1 MPGAKG
7 RFAYSCLTERTDGS
21 VDLLWE
27 GEGDASNFTHF
38 EMAQIAPG
46 AEVSNKRAVSVPLY
60 GSIKMK
66 VVASFSGF
74 GGVDGS
80 IAKIKLDKND
90 DGTAI
95 LTIEGLKEG
104 EVTFTDA
111 ASGIEYV
118 VTVAPS
124 ALEEVEVEQGEEV
137 FIPVSAG
144 AIERKP
150 DASVARVEMTEAP
163 FVEVW
168 GESAAALGSDP
179 SFAEGVARLSS
190 ALYTFE
196 KTDDAWA
203 ISGKTAAGER
213 VYLNLSGG
221 KMLSPNKAQSHPIE
235 LKSNDDGTFKLYDR
249 GQLDDKVSGA
259 HLHFWRDGKAKFDR
273 CRNSCGAGDAFELW
287 KRAGEARGASEI
299 PGYERVASTSELEDG
314 GSYLIVAKVGDA
326 RYVLNPAREGAGE
339 YAHVAKVDPDR
350 VQYRLKVTAVGPGTT
365 DVLVGGTVHRITV
378 PGDPTP
384 EFPEGPG
391 QGNEQGNGQLGPG
404 GGQEQGSG
412 QGQVGGQGQGQG
424 QGSGQ
429 GHDGGQHGGSH
440 STSAKPGSGLP
451 QTGDPAVMA
460 AGVSALGALIG
471 GLGLRLRKRK

>member
-1 MPGAKG
+1 M
-7 RFAYSCLTERTDGS
+7 
-21 VDLLWE
+21 
-27 GEGDASNFTHF
+27 
-38 EMAQIAPG
+38 
-46 AEVSNKRAVSVPLY
+46 
-60 GSIKMK
+60 
-66 VVASFSGF
+66 
-74 GGVDGS
+74 
-80 IAKIKLDKND
+80 
-90 DGTAI
+90 
-95 LTIEGLKEG
+95 
-104 EVTFTDA
+104 
-111 ASGIEYV
+111 
-118 VTVAPS
+118 
-124 ALEEVEVEQGEEV
+124 

-150 DASVARVEMTEAP
+150 DASVARVEMTQAP

-168 GESAAALGSDP
+168 GEPAAALGSDP

-299 PGYERVASTSELEDG
+299 PGYERVASASELEDG
-314 GSYLIVAKVGDA
+314 ESYLIVAKVGDA

-391 QGNEQGNGQLGPG
+391 QGNEQGNGQLGPE
-404 GGQEQGSG
+404 GQEQGS
-412 QGQVGGQGQGQG
+412 GQGQGQG

-429 GHDGGQHGGSH
+429 GHDGGQHGGPH
-440 STSAKPGSGLP
+440 SGSGKPGSGLP

-471 GLGLRLRKRK
+471 GLGLRFRKRK